1 MGFWGDIRDAFRT
14 DKAAALNGEQ
24 AEGLPANDSSTH
36 PMAEHYARERE
47 QAAQAG
53 VSVKAYRAGYIGT
66 DETKAALAA
75 MNGSEPEL
83 RLVRSQNG
91 LDLALADGRLIDY
104 KTLGLRRWNIFGF
117 RIVGMGFYEDPDQP
131 VSLRNGQAVGL
142 KREPDNEYD
151 PNAVAITMGREA
163 RKIGYVNKQRA
174 RWIAALLDGGTPLR
188 AVVIQ
193 TKAASPR
200 VLIAPPQ
207 TLQALRQRSGL
218 AAGQ

>member
-14 DKAAALNGEQ
+14 AKAATLNGELPTD
-24 AEGLPANDSSTH
+24 GPPANDAPTRPAH
-36 PMAEHYARERE
+36 PMANHYARERE
-47 QAAQAG
+47 QAAKAG
-53 VSVKAYRAGYIGT
+53 VSVKACRAGYIGT

-75 MNGSEPEL
+75 MDSSELGL

-104 KTLGLRRWNIFGF
+104 KTLDLRRWNIFAF
-117 RIVGMGFYEDPDQP
+117 RVVGMGFYEDPDHP

-142 KREPDNEYD
+142 KREPDNDHD
-151 PNAVAITMGREA
+151 PNAVAITTGRQA
-163 RKIGYVNKQRA
+163 RTIGYVNKQRA
-174 RWIAALLDGGTPLR
+174 RWVAALLDGGTPLH

-207 TLQALRQRSGL
+207 TLEALRR
-218 AAGQ
+218 

>member
-1 MGFWGDIRDAFRT
+1 
-14 DKAAALNGEQ
+14 
-24 AEGLPANDSSTH
+24 
-36 PMAEHYARERE
+36 MAEHYARERE